1 MKFLRL
7 HYIQPTLMVR
17 SCICCKFIA
26 VDWLTCPVTRLCPNL
41 AVLTVKKILIRKR
54 PSCSFGKHHHNM
66 GSSTKSL
73 SSLRS
78 PPPVDLG
85 IGSPTTP
92 AASHQSIVSVGGTKH
107 ELNKNALREIEGYT
121 QAFITALQDY
131 LYYFYLEAKS
141 LGQLPLTMTTHLKS
155 VQMDID
161 CLKNMVNG
169 EATDLLV
176 KDIVNNVQNFPT
188 SDLPTYATL
197 KAEMN
202 WNVEDLVD
210 ANDIPAHALKEAE
223 SYRSEILNT
232 WSSTTRNGTLV
243 CPSTFAK
250 RAVWTEM
257 QKGKMALLCH
267 RPASNRPHLPL
278 EVMHVAFYEFV
289 RKAELGDDRLAKLAD
304 FHEAV
309 EGLCKHLTD
318 PLESEAHRAS
328 LILLEL
334 RKVFPENACFRW
346 CMEKHVDKGRIDLVY
361 QRILTSEY
369 HPRFPQQ
376 PKADYV
382 TNLIIIEIKLEEGS
396 GDAFMQVC
404 RYYGNIV
411 ESNPRYHETGAPVFL
426 ITMSG
431 MLCF

>member
-1 MKFLRL
+1 
-7 HYIQPTLMVR
+7 
-17 SCICCKFIA
+17 
-26 VDWLTCPVTRLCPNL
+26 
-41 AVLTVKKILIRKR
+41 
-54 PSCSFGKHHHNM
+54 
-66 GSSTKSL
+66 
-73 SSLRS
+73 
-78 PPPVDLG
+78 
-85 IGSPTTP
+85 
-92 AASHQSIVSVGGTKH
+92 
-107 ELNKNALREIEGYT
+107 
-121 QAFITALQDY
+121 
-131 LYYFYLEAKS
+131 
-141 LGQLPLTMTTHLKS
+141 
-155 VQMDID
+155 
-161 CLKNMVNG
+161 
-169 EATDLLV
+169 
-176 KDIVNNVQNFPT
+176 
-188 SDLPTYATL
+188 
-197 KAEMN
+197 
-202 WNVEDLVD
+202 
-210 ANDIPAHALKEAE
+210 
-223 SYRSEILNT
+223 
-232 WSSTTRNGTLV
+232 
-243 CPSTFAK
+243 
-250 RAVWTEM
+250 M

-278 EVMHVAFYEFV
+278 EVMHVAFYEFIK
-289 RKAELGDDRLAKLAD
+289 KAELGDDKLAKLAD

-369 HPRFPQQ
+369 HPRFRQQ